1 MNMRHQRMLLGASVF
16 GACVLAAAGCHQHP
30 LTDYR
35 PLDQAGMFSSDIE
48 QLKGLNASD
57 PEIAQVVKLKHAGL
71 RDDVCVEL
79 VSTAHVHKHLFTSAE
94 SASNLAGA
102 GFTEPQILEIARADQ
117 LDAISIDA
125 VTLKLIGLSDA
136 TVQLVLQRHLAG
148 QPVMASAEISRLK
161 NTGLTER
168 QILDRINSG
177 MTDEQAEK
185 EIHARESARNHKDT
199 SFVRVRGRK
208 PH

>member
-1 MNMRHQRMLLGASVF
+1 MRHPRFLLGV
-16 GACVLAAAGCHQHP
+16 CVLAAAGCHQHP

-48 QLKGLNASD
+48 QLKALNVSD
-57 PEIAQVVKLKHAGL
+57 PEIAQVVKMKHA
-71 RDDVCVEL
+71 RISDDTCVEL
-79 VSTAHVHKHLFTSAE
+79 VSAAHVHKRIFLSAE
-94 SASNLAGA
+94 SASDLAGA
-102 GFTEPQILEIARADQ
+102 GFTEQQILDIAHADQ

-125 VTLKLIGLSDA
+125 VTLKLIGLSDS
-136 TVQLVLQRHLAG
+136 TVQLVLQRHLDG
-148 QPVMASAEISRLK
+148 LPVMASAEISRLK

-168 QILDRINSG
+168 QILDRIHAG

-185 EIHARESARNHKDT
+185 EIKARESARNHKDT

-208 PH
+208 PG

>member
-1 MNMRHQRMLLGASVF
+1 MRYQRLLLGV
-16 GACVLAAAGCHQHP
+16 CVLVATGCHQHP

-48 QLKGLNASD
+48 QLKGLNVSD
-57 PEIAQVVKLKHAGL
+57 QEIAQVVKMKHAGL
-71 RDDVCVEL
+71 SDDTCVEL
-79 VSTAHVHKHLFTSAE
+79 VSTAHVHKHLFISAE
-94 SASNLAGA
+94 SASDLAGA
-102 GFTEPQILEIARADQ
+102 RFTDSQILDIARADL

-125 VTLKLIGLSDA
+125 VTLKLIGLSDS
-136 TVQLVLQRHLAG
+136 TVQLVLQRHLDG
-148 QPVMASAEISRLK
+148 KPVMASAEISRLK

-168 QILDRINSG
+168 QILERINAG

-185 EIHARESARNHKDT
+185 EIKARESARNHKDT

-208 PH
+208 PR